1 MDMDMELLKEIAI
14 PVAAFG
20 IGLTLLPR
28 ESTAVPGKLAM
39 FFGAQTVMNL
49 YMKET
54 LSGIVVSEEE
64 NLKGIPSAF
73 IVTAIQQ
80 MVAFFLFGFLLLGS
94 QLTPWRYTPKPLT
107 TRMEWLTVL
116 LFSLSFTMNIAL
128 NNFSISLLPLSVNLI
143 IRSCLPL
150 ATFVS
155 QRAASKCTGEAVKD
169 ARPLE
174 LALMLAGVFCAALA
188 VVAKSHDSDKGSS
201 ESRTLVFGIV
211 MCLASL
217 FSGAINLA
225 LAGVLGTAVSLNSL
239 DTTLYMSIPAFVIL
253 SVPSLL
259 YRHPVGGWPGMG
271 EMTDWEIL
279 MKVLELRPTAVTL
292 AAISGV
298 LALMYN
304 VFQYNIVQTLSA
316 SYTAF
321 AGNFNKAATIALGL
335 IVGLET
341 LPPGVWGIVMVAAC
355 LGNIVA
361 FTAFNIVKAGAKKD
375 TPSFTRAEQEPLSDQ
390 ADQGEEESGESSCGD
405 DSSSS
410 CYDEETPAEK
420 SAASFGRD
428 RSARGMG
435 A

>member
-1 MDMDMELLKEIAI
+1 MDELVKEIAI

-20 IGLTLLPR
+20 IGVMLLPR

-54 LSGIVVSEEE
+54 LSGIVISEEE

-80 MVAFFLFGFLLLGS
+80 MVAFVLFVFLLLGS
-94 QLTPWRYTPKPLT
+94 QLTPWKYTPKPLT
-107 TRMEWLTVL
+107 TKMEWLTVL

-150 ATFVS
+150 ATFIS
-155 QRAASKCTGEAVKD
+155 QRTASKCTGEAVKD

-174 LALMLAGVFCAALA
+174 IMLMLAGVFCAALA
-188 VVAKSHDSDKGSS
+188 VVAKSHDAGDEGHR

-225 LAGVLGTAVSLNSL
+225 LAGVLGTSVSLNSL
-239 DTTLYMSIPAFVIL
+239 DTTLYMSIPAFAIL
-253 SVPSLL
+253 SVPSLF
-259 YRHPVGGWPGMG
+259 YRHPVGGWPGH
-271 EMTDWEIL
+271 EDMTDWEIL
-279 MKVLELRPTAVTL
+279 MKVLELRPTAFTL

-298 LALMYN
+298 LALFYN

-335 IVGLET
+335 VVGLEA
-341 LPPGVWGIVMVAAC
+341 LPPGVWGVVMLLAC
-355 LGNIVA
+355 LGNIGA
-361 FTAFNIVKAGAKKD
+361 FTAFNVVKASAKKE
-375 TPSFTRAEQEPLSDQ
+375 TPSFTRAEQEPLSDH
-390 ADQGEEESGESSCGD
+390 ATDQEDSGESSQ
-405 DSSSS
+405 DSSGDSD
-410 CYDEETPAEK
+410 DEEK
-420 SAASFGRD
+420 VAAYKPTGA
-428 RSARGMG
+428 SARGLG
-435 A
+435 Q